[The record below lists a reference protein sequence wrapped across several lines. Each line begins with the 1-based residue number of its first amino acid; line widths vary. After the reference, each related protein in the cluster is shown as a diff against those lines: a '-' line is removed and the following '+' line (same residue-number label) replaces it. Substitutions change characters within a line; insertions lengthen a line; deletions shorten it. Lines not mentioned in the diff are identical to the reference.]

1 MKFILSLIFF
11 IFLINSSNC
20 QVSQAGTPFSFSNPI
35 NRKINEKRLTPPNKN
50 FIKYLEN
57 SNKNSFCVG
66 TKIKT
71 ILNPSNSGT
80 WINHTDGSKS
90 WLLKITID
98 DAIGLSLNYKKFH
111 IPDGAEI
118 FLYNENKNHVIGKFT
133 SLRNEINPITH
144 TQIIEGST
152 TIIEYHEPAN
162 CNEVFDFEIESIRYY
177 FRGFEDYLSPFKSE
191 NNRQIAEYCQ
201 VDVACFPENDGW
213 EKQIDAVVHFEY
225 PDGNLYYVCSGSVI
239 NNTNND
245 LKPYILTAWHCGN
258 HTANENLNG
267 YTWYWNY
274 QKSSCQP
281 NNNGNDP
288 FKGNQTMINGLV
300 ISSSGSGTLNN
311 PPSNSN
317 QLAGS
322 DFTLVEMTSTIP
334 ESYGSYYAGWDITNA
349 PANSGVSIHHPNGS
363 AKKIS
368 TFSSNLESYNYN
380 GGAPNAHWVVTWDET
395 ENGHGVTEPGS
406 SGSPIFNQE
415 KRIVGQLS
423 GGSSYCD
430 FPNDPDF
437 YGKFSTNWENN
448 GDSSYAQLSPWLNP
462 SDSTLSYID
471 GIYFSCNA
479 SADFITAGIGSSI
492 NFFGSASSNIESWNW
507 NFDVNENDGVSPVNS
522 DLQNPSNIIFDSS
535 GLYLVSLLVTN
546 NFGKTCTSS
555 LEINVINTTDV
566 NPILENEIKVFPNP
580 NNGCFK
586 IEFKDIT
593 FDRQGFYIY
602 NQLGKIIKSFKH
614 IEGNSF
620 YFENFNPGIYYVKSQ
635 NSHTLNKIII
645 F

>member
-1 MKFILSLIFF
+1 MKLILSLIFF
-11 IFLINSSNC
+11 ICLTNSINS
-20 QVSQAGTPFSFSNPI
+20 QVSKGGIPFSFSNPI
-35 NRKINEKRLTPPNKN
+35 NKKINEIRLTPPYENL
-50 FIKYLEN
+50 IKHLEN
-57 SNKNSFCVG
+57 SNKTSFCVG

-98 DAIGLSLNYKKFH
+98 DAIGLSLNYKKFY

-118 FLYNENKNHVIGKFT
+118 FLYNENKNHLIGKYT
-133 SLRNEINPITH
+133 SSRNEINPITH
-144 TQIIEGST
+144 TQIIEGSA

-162 CNEVFDFEIESIRYY
+162 CNQSFGFEIESVGYY
-177 FRGFEDYLSPFKSE
+177 FRGFEDYLAPFIKTKNYIRAESC
-191 NNRQIAEYCQ
+191 QI
-201 VDVACFPENDGW
+201 DVACSEGDNW
-213 EKQIDAVVHFEY
+213 SNQIDAVVHFTFEEG
-225 PDGNLYYVCSGSVI
+225 DWIYVCSGSTI
-239 NNTNND
+239 NNTNQD
-245 LKPYILTAWHCGN
+245 CKPYILTAWHCGE
-258 HTANENLNG
+258 HTANQNLNN

-281 NNNGNDP
+281 NNNGDDP

-311 PPSNSN
+311 PPSIPN
-317 QLAGS
+317 QLSGS
-322 DFTLVEMTSTIP
+322 DFTLVKLTSNIP
-334 ESYGSYYAGWDITNA
+334 DSYNAFYSGWDNTNS
-349 PANSGVSIHHPNGS
+349 PATSGVSIHHPNGS

-368 TFSSNLESYNYN
+368 TFNSNLQNTSYN
-380 GGAPNAHWVVTWDET
+380 GGAANAHWAVNWIET

-415 KRIVGQLS
+415 GRIVGQLS
-423 GGSSYCD
+423 GGSSFCD
-430 FPNDPDF
+430 STNYPDL
-437 YGKFSTNWENN
+437 YGKFSTNWKNN
-448 GDSSYAQLSPWLNP
+448 GDSSIAQLAPWLNP

-479 SADFITAGIGSSI
+479 SADFTTAGIGSSI

-507 NFDVNENDGVSPVNS
+507 NFDVNENVGVSPVNS

-535 GLYLVSLLVTN
+535 GIYLVSLLVTN

-566 NPILENEIKVFPNP
+566 KPILENEIKVFPNP
-580 NNGCFK
+580 NNGRFK
-586 IEFKDIT
+586 IEFKDYT
-593 FDRQGFYIY
+593 AHRQGFYIY

-635 NSHTLNKIII
+635 NSHTVNKIII